1 MASAHG
7 NKSDQKEFFM
17 KGYNEML
24 KRLEPETIICYHYPF
39 EEMCGNILFV
49 DYDLSSWQHYEDDEV
64 ELPYTQSEKYLLGI
78 EKPYAESNI
87 VVKSNRYVISEK
99 GKRQRIS
106 FYVAYNSA
114 QLCILYPGRFVC
126 RQNPRNRNVND
137 TENMCVCMDCI
148 YRIQRYEKMQQIK
161 DSSEKGTDG
170 QAPVCSF

>member
-49 DYDLSSWQHYEDDEV
+49 DYDLSSWQHYEDDEA

-78 EKPYAESNI
+78 EKPYADSNI
-87 VVKSNRYVISEK
+87 IVKSNGYIISEK
-99 GKRQRIS
+99 GNGSVYGGK
-106 FYVAYNSA
+106 
-114 QLCILYPGRFVC
+114 
-126 RQNPRNRNVND
+126 
-137 TENMCVCMDCI
+137 
-148 YRIQRYEKMQQIK
+148 
-161 DSSEKGTDG
+161 
-170 QAPVCSF
+170 